1 MFRFRGQ
8 GWGAGIDTS
17 FLKYSFCFTKIVT
30 RIQYSFCCFSLTTS
44 VNQLETR
51 CADLQ
56 STIEDLYAGNKNLAN
71 YAKIKKLSIASQAG
85 GCDDA
90 AGLDSLAALPRVS
103 RCSGPSSLDAHSSL
117 LSGPESILSLP
128 NDAAAAAVDV
138 GDDGLATNEKLA
150 INKVVKYFEH
160 RRVATIL
167 EISSISK

>member
-1 MFRFRGQ
+1 MVSQKWLLKF
-8 GWGAGIDTS
+8 S
-17 FLKYSFCFTKIVT
+17 VFLI
-30 RIQYSFCCFSLTTS
+30 CCFSLTTS

-71 YAKIKKLSIASQAG
+71 YAKIKKLSIASQVG
-85 GCDDA
+85 SSCDDA
-90 AGLDSLAALPRVS
+90 AAGLGSLAALPPRVS

>member
-1 MFRFRGQ
+1 M
-8 GWGAGIDTS
+8 
-17 FLKYSFCFTKIVT
+17 
-30 RIQYSFCCFSLTTS
+30 
-44 VNQLETR
+44 
-51 CADLQ
+51 Q

-85 GCDDA
+85 SCDD
-90 AGLDSLAALPRVS
+90 AGLDSFAALPRVS

-128 NDAAAAAVDV
+128 TDAAAATAVDV

-160 RRVATIL
+160 RRVETIL
-167 EISSISK
+167 EIIPESTWLNKLNN

>member
-1 MFRFRGQ
+1 MSLFG
-8 GWGAGIDTS
+8 
-17 FLKYSFCFTKIVT
+17 FTKIVT
-30 RIQYSFCCFSLTTS
+30 RIQFSFCRFSLTTS

-85 GCDDA
+85 DDAA

-128 NDAAAAAVDV
+128 NDAAAAAVDA

-167 EISSISK
+167 EMSSISRTEERYEEHNNI